1 MVKIIA
7 DTTAV
12 LPHHIADKY
21 HIPIIPQLIHF
32 GDQTY
37 IEGEDIDN
45 HTFLEKLKTSDT
57 LPKTAAPPPEF
68 FTKEFKQII
77 STGEPI
83 LCIHPSTDLSG
94 TVRSASIAAQNFP
107 EANIQVVDTRLVASP
122 LGVVVQK
129 AAEWAESG
137 KGIEAIK
144 IDVIHLSHQGKI
156 FFLVAT
162 LDFLARGGRIGGAS
176 AFIGNALKLKPILT
190 LTEGKVEPFGK
201 ERTMRRALNRL
212 KELVLS
218 RYPTEGKGYM
228 TIMHSDVPEKAKA
241 FSTYFQEHLGIRPPR
256 ISNLP
261 PAIITHAGPGAL
273 AVGFFDTQG

>member
-37 IEGEDIDN
+37 IEGVDIDN
-45 HTFLEKLKTSDT
+45 QTFLEKLKTIDT

-68 FTKEFKQII
+68 FTEQYKKLVTI
-77 STGEPI
+77 GEPI

-94 TVRSASIAAQNFP
+94 TVRSASLAAQDFP
-107 EANIQVVDTRLVASP
+107 EANIQVVDTRLVAGP

-137 KGIEAIK
+137 KDIESIK
-144 IDVIHLSHQGKI
+144 NDVMDLSRQGKI

-190 LTEGKVEPFGK
+190 LDDGKVEPFGK
-201 ERTMRRALNRL
+201 ERTMKRALNRL

-218 RYPTEGKGYM
+218 RYPREGKGYM
-228 TIMHSDVPEKAKA
+228 TIMHSDVPQKAKIL
-241 FSTYFQEHLGIRPPR
+241 STYFQEHLGIQPPR

-261 PAIITHAGPGAL
+261 PAIIAHAGPGAL
-273 AVGFFDTQG
+273 AVGFFETHG

>member
-45 HTFLEKLKTSDT
+45 QTFLEKLKKSDI

-68 FTKEFKQII
+68 FTEQFKQMV

-94 TVRSASIAAQNFP
+94 TVRSATVASQGFP

-122 LGVVVQK
+122 LGIVVEK
-129 AAEWAESG
+129 AAEWAETG
-137 KGIEAIK
+137 KDIESIK
-144 IDVIHLSHQGKI
+144 NDVIDLSRQGKI

-190 LTEGKVEPFGK
+190 LEDGKVEPFGK
-201 ERTMRRALNRL
+201 ERTMKRALNRL

-218 RYPTEGKGYM
+218 QYPTDGKGYL

-241 FSTYFQEHLGIRPPR
+241 LSAHFQEHLGIEPPR

-273 AVGFFDTQG
+273 AVGFFDTQV

>member
-1 MVKIIA
+1 MVRIIA

-12 LPHHIADKY
+12 LPPHIADKY

-45 HTFLEKLKTSDT
+45 QTFLEKLKTSDI

-68 FTKEFKQII
+68 FTKQFKEIV
-77 STGEPI
+77 TTAEPI

-94 TVRSASIAAQNFP
+94 TVRSATVAAQGFP

-122 LGVVVQK
+122 LGIVVEK

-137 KGIEAIK
+137 KDIESIK
-144 IDVIHLSHQGKI
+144 NDVMFLSRQGKI

-176 AFIGNALKLKPILT
+176 AFMGNALKLKPILT
-190 LTEGKVEPFGK
+190 LKDGKVEPFGK
-201 ERTMRRALNRL
+201 ERTMKRALNRV

-218 RYPTEGKGYM
+218 RYPREGKGYM
-228 TIMHSDVPEKAKA
+228 TIMHSDVPEKAKTL
-241 FSTYFQEHLGIRPPR
+241 SVYFQEHLGIQPPR

-273 AVGFFDTQG
+273 AVGFFETHG